1 VVSDTNEGVGG
12 SLEHFQAAAR
22 ELIAAFRSVLD
33 VAEELV
39 EDPDSV
45 KDAFGAFGNLARQA
59 ARQAAG
65 FAAGAGGSGGSG
77 GSWTSDG
84 NDAKDPVEHIDLD

>member
-45 KDAFGAFGNLARQA
+45 KDAFGAFANLARQA

-77 GSWTSDG
+77 TSDG